1 MILIGA
7 AGQRLSAT
15 SSNGVEVRPTPK
27 TVRLNATRLALAAN
41 GSKSLTGGRV
51 AAVNNGNTS
60 GVKTTASTPTV
71 TAKSAAC
78 KCRPEEFTC
87 PPSAPS
93 TTSATTGAANNGR
106 RKGQLSFKVLF
117 FAVSYQTL
125 GFHFFTQIIC
135 CPPAIPTDSIRFIII
150 FFLKIKGK

>member
-1 MILIGA
+1 VIGS
-7 AGQRLSAT
+7 AGQRLSTA

-41 GSKSLTGGRV
+41 GSKSLTSGRPTG
-51 AAVNNGNTS
+51 VNNGNAT

-71 TAKSAAC
+71 TAKSGAC

-106 RKGQLSFKVLF
+106 RKGQLSFKVGLSQTF
-117 FAVSYQTL
+117 FC
-125 GFHFFTQIIC
+125 FHFFPQIIW
-135 CPPAIPTDSIRFIII
+135 CPPAVPTDPFH
-150 FFLKIKGK
+150 FFF